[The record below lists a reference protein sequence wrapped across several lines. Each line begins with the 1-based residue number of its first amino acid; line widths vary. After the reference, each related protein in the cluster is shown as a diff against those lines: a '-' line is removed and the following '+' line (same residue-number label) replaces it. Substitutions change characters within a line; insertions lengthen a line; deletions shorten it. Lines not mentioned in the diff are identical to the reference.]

1 MLPMKVVNIFLENY
15 WGGCK
20 MIKGLELFQ
29 IIQFC
34 YTIAVTL
41 YVIPKYIYHLKKKT
55 LVLFPVLLVVSSV
68 TAGVIILIDFYEFY
82 IFHNYYEEI
91 NGGVLGWII
100 SSSICFVIYNF
111 CYWLMATLYIDVKQ
125 ETIIV
130 HSVFFSKMKIEKKD
144 VVFSE
149 SYYCFIPREF
159 NMNEILLITLKD
171 GRKYKLG
178 FDAFTHAGNDNL
190 LLKWF
195 EKAKSLSDEKKLKEL
210 IKAKEYKSLTFKIF
224 WLLCEESCWKSQRG
238 LYPLLLL

>member
-1 MLPMKVVNIFLENY
+1 
-15 WGGCK
+15 

-29 IIQFC
+29 IIQFY

-55 LVLFPVLLVVSSV
+55 LVLFPILLIVSLV
-68 TAGVIILIDFYEFY
+68 MAGDIILIDFFGFY

-100 SSSICFVIYNF
+100 SSSICFVIYHF
-111 CYWLMATLYIDVKQ
+111 CYWLMSTLYIDVKP
-125 ETIIV
+125 ETLIV

-178 FDAFTHAGNDNL
+178 FDAFTHVGNDNL

-195 EKAKSLSDEKKLKEL
+195 KKAKQLTYKDKDKFQEL
-210 IKAKEYKSLTFKIF
+210 MKTNKYKSLTFKLF
-224 WLLCEESCWKSQRG
+224 
-238 LYPLLLL
+238 

>member
-1 MLPMKVVNIFLENY
+1 
-15 WGGCK
+15 

-29 IIQFC
+29 IIQFY

-55 LVLFPVLLVVSSV
+55 LVLFPILLIVSSV
-68 TAGVIILIDFYEFY
+68 TAGAIILIDFFEFY

-100 SSSICFVIYNF
+100 SSSICFVIYHF
-111 CYWLMATLYIDVKQ
+111 SYWLMSTLYIDVKQ
-125 ETIIV
+125 ETLIV

-178 FDAFTHAGNDNL
+178 FDAFTHVGNDNL

-195 EKAKSLSDEKKLKEL
+195 KKAKRLTYKDKDKFQEL
-210 IKAKEYKSLTFKIF
+210 TKTNKYKSLTFKLF
-224 WLLCEESCWKSQRG
+224 
-238 LYPLLLL
+238 